1 MQRIGLWHITQD
13 GPRKLEAVRVDLE
26 QYLEDWI
33 ARDPSLLQQG
43 LVIVGRQIGLEGG
56 RLDLLGL
63 DPQGRWAVIEIKS
76 GRVRRETIAQ
86 ALDYASCIARM
97 PQDELY
103 QKAKA
108 YLQNCGTSLEA
119 LLEERGGQD
128 SDDSEGRDVV
138 MYVVGTGSEPGLE
151 RMVDYLS
158 ETYDMP
164 ITLVSYEVFEIGG
177 QQQILVRELTDLETS
192 PPARSARPGPTVE
205 DICAQAEQAG
215 IGREFRMILDVA
227 SKHNLYPR
235 PYKRSIMYTPPSN
248 RTRTLFTVWATPGA
262 GRLLWVYIGPQA
274 FAEFYPVTEECVTS
288 LIGAG
293 WQKMTGADVETF
305 VANLDRLFES
315 LARTDERNGD

>member
-13 GPRKLEAVRVDLE
+13 GPRKLEAGRVDLE

-86 ALDYASCIARM
+86 ALDYTSCIAWM

-103 QKAKA
+103 QKVEA
-108 YLQNCGTSLEA
+108 YLQSRGTSLEA

-128 SDDSEGRDVV
+128 SSENEGRDVV

-158 ETYDMP
+158 ETYGMP

-177 QQQILVRELTDLETS
+177 KQQILVRELTDLETS
-192 PPARSARPGPTVE
+192 PPARSARPGPTVK

-235 PYKRSIMYTPPSN
+235 PYKRSVMYTPPSN
-248 RTRTLFTVWATPGA
+248 RTRMLFTAQSRPRADG
-262 GRLLWVYIGPQA
+262 LLGVYVGPEA
-274 FAEFYPVTEECVTS
+274 FTEFYPVTEETVVS
-288 LIGAG
+288 LLGPDG
-293 WQKMTGADVETF
+293 WRRMTAADVETF
-305 VANLDRLFES
+305 VANLDRLFATIEQ
-315 LARTDERNGD
+315 TE

>member
-1 MQRIGLWHITQD
+1 MQRIGLWYITQD
-13 GPRKLEAVRVDLE
+13 GPRKLEAGRVDLE

-86 ALDYASCIARM
+86 ALDYASCIAWM

-103 QKAKA
+103 QKV
-108 YLQNCGTSLEA
+108 EA

-128 SDDSEGRDVV
+128 NSENEGRDVV

-158 ETYDMP
+158 ETYGMP

-192 PPARSARPGPTVE
+192 PSTRSVRSGPTVE
-205 DICAQAEQAG
+205 DICAQAERAG
-215 IGREFRMILDVA
+215 IGREFRMILDAA
-227 SKHNLYPR
+227 SKHSLYPR
-235 PYKRSIMYTPPSN
+235 PYKRSIMYTPSSN
-248 RTRTLFTVWATPGA
+248 RTRMLFTAQSRPRADG
-262 GRLLWVYIGPQA
+262 LLGVYVGPEA
-274 FAEFYPVTEECVTS
+274 FTEFYPVTEETVVS
-288 LIGAG
+288 LLGPDG
-293 WQKMTGADVETF
+293 WRRMTAADVETF
-305 VANLDRLFES
+305 VANLDRLFATIEQ
-315 LARTDERNGD
+315 TE